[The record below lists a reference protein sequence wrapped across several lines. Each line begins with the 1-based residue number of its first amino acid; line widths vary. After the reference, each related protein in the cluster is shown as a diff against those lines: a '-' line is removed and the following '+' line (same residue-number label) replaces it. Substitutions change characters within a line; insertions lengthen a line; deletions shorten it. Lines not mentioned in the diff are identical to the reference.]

1 MLKTISLTHF
11 MYKKCF
17 KIFSKIYNKGEYIFK
32 EIQSV
37 NYLMLSQHQFTGF
50 SPLTKKQ
57 KMNLSPSSPTYPS
70 PHCFAPPPPLSR
82 KKNVYFVLFMQFLA
96 ILPKISPTS
105 LTQLGNP
112 SIHVQCLSHMTEK
125 CLWYCFFIT
134 SKNQRENGIWT
145 YIKIYCRK

>member
-50 SPLTKKQ
+50 SPLTKKWTC
-57 KMNLSPSSPTYPS
+57 PPYP
-70 PHCFAPPPPLSR
+70 PLPLPPPVLPPPPLSR